1 MRLRIGALTK
11 IQEQVDM
18 SNGIKNFAGAPVRDL
33 KQRNSREIGEVLED
47 IRKGSRHA
55 RITHWEKDL
64 REEKS
69 L

>member
-1 MRLRIGALTK
+1 
-11 IQEQVDM
+11 M

-33 KQRNSREIGEVLED
+33 KLRNSREIGEVLED

-55 RITHWEKDL
+55 RITHWEKDI